1 MVEQKDNSKLAY
13 GVYIGLFVAMMLA
26 VLLLSIW
33 DDIAPASSG
42 KGPEPTALPTQV
54 VIATPTTT
62 ATAPPVA
69 VSIDAPDSA
78 KERKRFNVIVTIAD
92 VVDLDT
98 AQYEITYDPSVV
110 KVTEVVNGQID
121 GTAML
126 VEEWRFEP
134 AYEQGT
140 VQISNKAGGD
150 SWASG
155 TGYLVE
161 IEFKVIG
168 KSGDSCD
175 IDFGTGTSEL
185 RNKDAEHISGIWNG
199 DSVTIE

>member
-42 KGPEPTALPTQV
+42 KEPEPTAMPTQV

-62 ATAPPVA
+62 VTAPPVA

-78 KERKRFNVIVTIAD
+78 KERKRFNVIVTIAE

-98 AQYEITYDPSVV
+98 AQYEISYDPSVV

-121 GTAML
+121 GTAVL
-126 VEEWRFEP
+126 IEEWSFVP
-134 AYEQGT
+134 ANELGT
-140 VQISNKAGGD
+140 IQISNKVGGD

-155 TGYLVE
+155 SGYLVE

-175 IDFGTGTSEL
+175 IDFGTGEL
-185 RNKDAEHISGIWNG
+185 RNKDAEHMPGIWNG
-199 DSVTIE
+199 DSVAIE